1 MEMLAARIRS
11 GLCIQRIDGAFEPD
25 NNKGKCYTLTTRGR
39 HMLHIKHSNV
49 QAKHDSDL
57 AAASLRFT
65 LICSEH
71 NQFTPPYT

>member
-1 MEMLAARIRS
+1 MLHMNHTRKAHATHEPREE
-11 GLCIQRIDGAFEPD
+11 GA
-25 NNKGKCYTLTTRGR
+25 CYTVTTRGR

-49 QAKHDSDL
+49 QAKRDSDL

-65 LICSEH
+65 LICSDH